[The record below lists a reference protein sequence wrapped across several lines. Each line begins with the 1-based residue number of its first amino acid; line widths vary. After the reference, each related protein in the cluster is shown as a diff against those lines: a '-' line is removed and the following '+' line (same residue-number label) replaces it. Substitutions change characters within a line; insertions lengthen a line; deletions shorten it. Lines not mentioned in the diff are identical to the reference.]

1 MADVRDERKEKKKSY
16 HSEITTVSIF
26 SFLKKYLFL
35 FMYVAEP
42 GFSCIQDLA

>member
-1 MADVRDERKEKKKSY
+1 MADIRDEWKEKKSY

-35 FMYVAEP
+35 FIYVAEP
-42 GFSCIQDLA
+42 GFSCSQVLV